1 MRRLI
6 IAAVFLFFALNLNV
20 YSGEVPTPVSPV
32 VQPAVKVLDVNKD
45 GTPDITYH
53 SADGKYVTKV
63 EADTNYD
70 GKSDI
75 TVNVKDGKFQS
86 AEVDSNYDGKPE
98 KKFTDDKA
106 FLEWLNKERPEFSDK
121 LAVKDWTFT
130 GLRF

>member
-1 MRRLI
+1 MKKI
-6 IAAVFLFFALNLNV
+6 VVAAIFLFLVLCVNV
-20 YSGEVPTPVSPV
+20 YSGEIPTPVSPFA
-32 VQPAVKVLDVNKD
+32 QPAVKVLDVNKD
-45 GTPDITYH
+45 GSPDITYH

-86 AEVDSNYDGKPE
+86 AEVDANYDGKAD

-106 FLEWLNKERPEFSDK
+106 FKDWLNKERPDFSDK

-130 GLRF
+130 GLKF

>member
-1 MRRLI
+1 MKKI
-6 IAAVFLFFALNLNV
+6 VSAVVFLFLVLCLNA
-20 YSGEVPTPVSPV
+20 YSGEIPTPVSPAA
-32 VQPAVKVLDVNKD
+32 QPAVKVLDVNKD
-45 GTPDITYH
+45 GTPDVTYH
-53 SADGKYVTKV
+53 SSDGKYVTKV

-86 AEVDSNYDGKPE
+86 AEVDSNYDGKVE

-106 FLEWLNKERPEFSDK
+106 FKEWLNKEKPEFSDK
-121 LAVKDWTFT
+121 VVMKDWTYT